1 MDLNGIK
8 QWNVVGLGLLG
19 MFFGA
24 CADAGAS
31 GPSSSGDAGAVPSRL
46 RPLFPSQKAAAGA
59 PVLGRGKVEAL
70 DSEDAAPDTHTPGG
84 SQQSLLREV
93 QSETT

>member
-1 MDLNGIK
+1 MAEK
-8 QWNVVGLGLLG
+8 RQ
-19 MFFGA
+19 
-24 CADAGAS
+24 AGQRKVEAAAS
-31 GPSSSGDAGAVPSRL
+31 TPSGDAGAVPSRL